1 MDNNPLLLL
10 VEDERSIRNFLKAS
24 LSTQGYR
31 FIEVESGKDGLS
43 LAASHVPDL
52 VLLDLGLPDM
62 DGLAVIRE
70 LRTWSQMPV
79 IVISARGQERDKV
92 AALDAGADDYLT
104 KPFGVGELLARI
116 RVALRNRA
124 RLPSRAGTEDPAAFT
139 AGDLRVDFEARR
151 VFLGDQEIHLTPIE
165 YKLMTAMTKNAGKVL
180 THNFLLREVWG
191 PGSGDQNHYVRIYM
205 AGLRRKLERDPAR
218 PRYIFTEVGVGY
230 RLADE

>member
-1 MDNNPLLLL
+1 MDNSPLLLL
-10 VEDERSIRNFLKAS
+10 IEDEKPIRNFLKAS

-31 FIEVESGKDGLS
+31 LLEVETGREGVAM
-43 LAASHVPDL
+43 AASHVPDL
-52 VLLDLGLPDM
+52 ILLDLGLPDM
-62 DGLAVIRE
+62 DGLIAIKEIRS
-70 LRTWSQMPV
+70 WSAIPI

-104 KPFGVGELLARI
+104 KPFGTGELLARI
-116 RVALRNRA
+116 RVAMRHGA
-124 RLPSRAGTEDPAAFT
+124 AIPAKT
-139 AGDLRVDFEARR
+139 AQEVNVFEVGDLRVDLEARR
-151 VFLGDQEIHLTPIE
+151 VFLGEEEIHLTPIE
-165 YKLMTAMTKNAGKVL
+165 YKLLVVMAKHSGKVL

-205 AGLRRKLERDPAR
+205 AGLRRKIEKEPAK